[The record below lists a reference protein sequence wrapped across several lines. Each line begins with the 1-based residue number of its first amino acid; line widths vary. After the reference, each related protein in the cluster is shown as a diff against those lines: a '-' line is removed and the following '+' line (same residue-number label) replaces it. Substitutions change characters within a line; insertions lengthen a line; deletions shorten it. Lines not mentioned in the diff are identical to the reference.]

1 MIQFAYS
8 AFLIGTGLV
17 LVPIILHLLKN
28 KPSVPEFFPSLQF
41 ILATVAKHRKKNT
54 IFKWL
59 ILCLR
64 IAIISLICLAFA
76 WPFIANMAPE
86 IRSARVLLWDQ
97 SFSMQA
103 RPWNNELQDKAR
115 KIINKSNFSN
125 PLLIGAVSE
134 NVKWS
139 GNFNGNND
147 RLLDWFKK
155 NKKSSA
161 SSSLPIAI
169 KYAEEKLKSINC
181 KNKKIIIITDNQLVP
196 WDRMDYNQFLDDGIK
211 LELIRP
217 LEKKSDNGVVTSI
230 KNRSIY
236 TEINQPLKIFTQV
249 HNYSNNEL
257 IGQVKVEIPNYIPI
271 VRNIKIP
278 SHKNININITLK
290 PMAKN
295 KVVKAPLKPL
305 PCTVILKCDDDI
317 KIDNIHYF
325 WIKPVTM
332 EKVKVAKTIFNKPN
346 FILTALMP
354 KVDQAKIK
362 NIFYSGSKDEKL
374 NGTNLVFLQNLKLL
388 DNNYQRQIN
397 QFIENGGW
405 VFLVAKNDSY
415 TKSFM
420 KQFNVSIKKQCS
432 NITKFTFIDYE
443 HDVFSPYNQVK
454 SESWYNI
461 TFSKW
466 FQLDIP
472 ESATVLASFSE
483 GFPAII
489 ELNHKRGKIF
499 ILASE
504 LSRKS
509 TDLATSSV
517 FLPFLR
523 ELLNISKNVN
533 VANGEPDSI
542 DANSNPLIVGE
553 KDLIYNSN
561 DELLNSKREKFIP
574 NTPGCYWIDSE
585 QNGISFFSINTSVKE
600 SNNTVVPNSVNEKI
614 LKIAKKGNLTPKK
627 VLISKGEKF
636 ASMQDSKS
644 NSWWQILLVIALVF
658 MLFEIIIANR
668 VAI

>member
-17 LVPIILHLLKN
+17 LVPIILHLLRN

-41 ILATVAKHRKKNT
+41 ILATVAKHRKKNN
-54 IFKWL
+54 IFRWL

-76 WPFIANMAPE
+76 WPFVANMAPKVN
-86 IRSARVLLWDQ
+86 SAQVLLWDQ

-103 RPWNNELQDKAR
+103 RPWNNELQDKAK

-125 PLLIGAVSE
+125 PLLVGAVSE

-139 GNFNGNND
+139 GPFTGNKST
-147 RLLDWFKK
+147 LLDWFKE

-161 SSSLPIAI
+161 SSSLPLAI
-169 KYAEEKLKSINC
+169 RRAEAKLKTIDC
-181 KNKKIIIITDNQLVP
+181 KNKKIIVITDNQLVP
-196 WDRMDYNQFLDDGIK
+196 WNRMDYNLLLDDGIK

-217 LEKKSDNGVVTSI
+217 SEKRCDNGVVTSI
-230 KNRSIY
+230 KNGSIY
-236 TEINQPLKIFTQV
+236 NEINQPLKILTQV

-257 IGQVKVEIPNYIPI
+257 TGQVKVEIPNYISVVKDIEVPPQGDI
-271 VRNIKIP
+271 HIDV
-278 SHKNININITLK
+278 TLK
-290 PMAKN
+290 PIIKT
-295 KVVKAPLKPL
+295 KSIKATLKPL
-305 PCTVILKCDDDI
+305 PCKVVLKCYDDI
-317 KIDNIHYF
+317 EVDNVRHF

-332 EKVKVAKTIFNKPN
+332 EKVKVAKTILHKPN

-354 KVDQAKIK
+354 KVDQSKLDH
-362 NIFYSGSKDEKL
+362 IFYSGSKDENL

-388 DNNYQRQIN
+388 DNNYQRQIK
-397 QFIENGGW
+397 QFLENGGW

-420 KQFNVSIKKQCS
+420 EQFNVSIKKQC
-432 NITKFTFIDYE
+432 NDTTKFTFIDYE

-454 SESWYNI
+454 SESWYNV
-461 TFSKW
+461 TFLKW

-472 ESATVLASFSE
+472 ESSMVLANFSDE
-483 GFPAII
+483 FPAIVEI
-489 ELNHKRGKIF
+489 NHKRGKIF

-504 LSRKS
+504 LTRES

-523 ELLNISKNVN
+523 ELLNLSKN
-533 VANGEPDSI
+533 ANIIKGERDSI
-542 DANSNPLIVGE
+542 DASSNALIIGK
-553 KDLIYNSN
+553 KDLIYNSDN
-561 DELLNSKREKFIP
+561 ELLNSKNEKFIT

-585 QNGISFFSINTSVKE
+585 QNGISFFSINASIKE
-600 SNNTVVPNSVNEKI
+600 SNNTVIPNYFDKKI
-614 LKIAKKGNLTPKK
+614 LKIARNGNLSPKK
-627 VLISKGEKF
+627 VLKSEGEKF
-636 ASMQDSKS
+636 ASMQDTRG
-644 NSWWQILLVIALVF
+644 NSWWQILLVIALIF
-658 MLFEIIIANR
+658 MLCEIIVANR
-668 VAI
+668 VAL